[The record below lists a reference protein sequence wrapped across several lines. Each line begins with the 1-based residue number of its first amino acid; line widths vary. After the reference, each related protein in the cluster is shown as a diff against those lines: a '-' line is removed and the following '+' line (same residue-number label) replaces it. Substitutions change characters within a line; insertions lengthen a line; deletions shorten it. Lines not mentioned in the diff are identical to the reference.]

1 MSLQA
6 NDPDVKSLFLMKK
19 KKKLFFRVSTNS
31 GKTRF
36 YTFARCFSFDAQTRH
51 TQRKHDYVK
60 LNVVFHVRRTCYT
73 RIIPSFAWQNIRK
86 YKCLRRR
93 RKLLG
98 CGEDSV
104 CCTVLSTKK
113 KKKPKRNRSDKTV
126 STEVCK

>member
-19 KKKLFFRVSTNS
+19 KKKKLFFRVFMHS

-36 YTFARCFSFDAQTRH
+36 YTFARCFSFNAQTRYI
-51 TQRKHDYVK
+51 QRKHDYVK

-73 RIIPSFAWQNIRK
+73 RIIPSSAWQNIRK
-86 YKCLRRR
+86 YECLRRR

-98 CGEDSV
+98 CGEDGV
-104 CCTVLSTKK
+104 CCTVLST
-113 KKKPKRNRSDKTV
+113 KKKPKRNRSDKTI
-126 STEVCK
+126 STEFCK